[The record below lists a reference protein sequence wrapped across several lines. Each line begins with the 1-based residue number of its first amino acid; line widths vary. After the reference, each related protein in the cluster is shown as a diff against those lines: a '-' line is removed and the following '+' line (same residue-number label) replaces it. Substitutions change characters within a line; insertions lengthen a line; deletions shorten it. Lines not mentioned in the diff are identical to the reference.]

1 MTDGALKNTKILY
14 GLSFK
19 SLILLKIVEKRGKEL
34 SKRMKSCS
42 YS

>member
-19 SLILLKIVEKRGKEL
+19 SLILFKNSGKER
-34 SKRMKSCS
+34 KRAI
-42 YS
+42 